1 MVYTKVVEVAWDD
14 RWILAKR
21 QQLRMDNVFDF
32 WILDT
37 KEKKLYGPINETSF
51 AAKRKD
57 LNVSAGLELKDVYS
71 YKHSQ

>member
-1 MVYTKVVEVAWDD
+1 
-14 RWILAKR
+14 
-21 QQLRMDNVFDF
+21 MDNVFDF

-37 KEKKLYGPINETSF
+37 KEKKLYDPINETSF